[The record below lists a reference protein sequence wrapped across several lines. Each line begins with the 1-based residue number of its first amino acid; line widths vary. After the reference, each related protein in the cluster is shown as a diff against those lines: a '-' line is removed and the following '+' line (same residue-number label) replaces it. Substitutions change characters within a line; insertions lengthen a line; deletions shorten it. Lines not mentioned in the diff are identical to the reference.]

1 MEVVMTRKST
11 IIALALAATVGVT
24 ALAVSSAIKAQPYG
38 SGWGMMGGPGPG
50 YGHMGG
56 YGPMHGGY
64 GPGWMHGYGPGWM
77 HGGGP
82 GYGPCAGLGGPGAYG
97 PQANLNLTTDQ
108 VKNQLESWIARQGN
122 PHIKVGEVKEK
133 DADTIEADIV
143 TKDNSL
149 VQRFVVDRHT
159 GFYRPSGS

>member
-159 GFYRPSGS
+159 GFYRPTGS